1 MNLIYLDDIEVKDYN
16 MLRNEVGW
24 EELPEQQAQT
34 GLDNSRYVISCRV
47 QGKTVGAARVIWDG
61 GYIAFIADV
70 MVSPKY
76 QRKGIGMELVHRL
89 MNCIYSQMKNGWSIM
104 VVLVA
109 AKGKEGFY
117 KKLGFNERPNETLGA
132 GMSQFIKFKDNK

>member
-1 MNLIYLDDIEVKDYN
+1 MNLIYLDSIEVKDYN
-16 MLRNEVGW
+16 KLRNEVGW
-24 EELPEQQAQT
+24 DELPKQQAQT

-47 QGKTVGAARVIWDG
+47 EDITVGTARVIWDG

-76 QRKGIGMELVHRL
+76 QSKGIGMELVHRL
-89 MNCIYSQMKNGWSIM
+89 MNCLDSQMKSGWSIM

-117 KKLGFNERPNETLGA
+117 KRLGFIERPNETLGA
-132 GMSQFIKFKDNK
+132 GMSQL